1 LLASAIG
8 TLFAVKQAEPTH
20 AGLEDADYI
29 GRGMV
34 NARMVNAP
42 ARIFRRRIFANLLPI
57 QAEFHDSRI
66 RLNILAGLRLTI
78 KRCIWRLGRFLRI
91 EYYGVVSIH

>member
-1 LLASAIG
+1 M
-8 TLFAVKQAEPTH
+8 KP
-20 AGLEDADYI
+20 YI

-42 ARIFRRRIFANLLPI
+42 AHIFRRRIFANLLPI

-66 RLNILAGLRLTI
+66 RLNILADSQLTI
-78 KRCIWRLGRFLRI
+78 KRHIWPLGRPLRM
-91 EYYGVVSIH
+91 EYYSVGTIA